1 MHLVLLFI
9 ALALYI
15 AATASFLGHLLSSR
29 AGMRRAGLWL
39 LGAALAV
46 HSGAIFSRGVEQ
58 GHVPITTF
66 HDALSLLAWF
76 VVGAYLF
83 LQARYPLAALG
94 AFVSPLA
101 FIFTV
106 WAYMFFSGARDLA
119 ARLPSAWL
127 PAHIA
132 PTVLGYAILGVSFCL
147 SLTYLLQERQL
158 KAKARSGLFRRL
170 PSLETLDRLNH
181 QSVTWGF
188 SLFTVGIL
196 AGSVLA
202 KSAWGHFWS
211 WEPLEV
217 WSAATWVLYAVLLH
231 ARSVGWGGRKSARLT
246 IYGFGLLLVSFF
258 GVSLVYPGRHG
269 LG

>member
-1 MHLVLLFI
+1 MHVWLLLVT
-9 ALALYI
+9 LALYI
-15 AATASFLGHLLSSR
+15 LATGSFLGHLLSSR
-29 AGMRRAGLWL
+29 LWLRRAGIGILA
-39 LGAALAV
+39 AALAV
-46 HSGAIFSRGVEQ
+46 DTAAIFSRGVEQ
-58 GHVPITTF
+58 GRLPVTTF

-76 VVGAYLF
+76 VVAAYLF
-83 LQARYPLAALG
+83 LQARYSLAALG

-101 FIFTV
+101 FIFNL
-106 WAYMFFSGARDLA
+106 WAFMFFSGARDLA
-119 ARLPSAWL
+119 ARFPSAWL

-132 PTVLGYAILGVSFCL
+132 PTVLGYGILGVSFCL
-147 SLTYLLQERQL
+147 SLTYMLQERQL
-158 KAKARSGLFRRL
+158 KIKGRSGLFRRL

-181 QSVTWGF
+181 QFVTWGF

-202 KSAWGHFWS
+202 KSAWGQFWS

-246 IYGFGLLLVSFF
+246 IYGFGFLLASFF